1 MFMSLKLMCIL
12 IGLIPNL
19 LFAQS
24 PTDSRAADN
33 TIIYEECEGPQF
45 TKTEILPSFKI
56 PKEAFEDS
64 IYSYLKAKDIL
75 IKNQKITLSLLLTTK
90 LQVLDA
96 GGKTHELKHQK
107 DILEAI
113 FHYAHLW
120 VPAIQN
126 NRKVCSI
133 VYLKIEFTEDNLN
146 VIVSQSGS

>member
-1 MFMSLKLMCIL
+1 MSLKLMGIL
-12 IGLIPNL
+12 IGLIPNF

-24 PTDSRAADN
+24 ATDSKAADN

-64 IYSYLKAKDIL
+64 IYSYLKVKDIL
-75 IKNQKITLSLLLTTK
+75 IRSQKITLRLLLTAK
-90 LQVLDA
+90 EHILDA
-96 GGKTHELKHQK
+96 GSKSHELKHQK
-107 DILEAI
+107 DILEAV

-133 VYLKIEFTEDNLN
+133 VYLKMEFTEDRLN